1 MLTKSFS
8 REDSFQVFWDCFSL
22 QAASTAEE
30 APTETAVEESGEAGE
45 DGAPEG
51 MAETGGRGRGKKEA
65 GSSKS
70 SVDGKLVKGS
80 LSW

>member
-1 MLTKSFS
+1 MLSF
-8 REDSFQVFWDCFSL
+8 

-30 APTETAVEESGEAGE
+30 APTETAVEESSEAGE

-51 MAETGGRGRGKKEA
+51 MAETGGRGSGKKEA

-70 SVDGKLVKGS
+70 TVDGKLVKGA